1 MRRGVTRA
9 ANVGGALVVS
19 TVHINEVRG
28 VSCVHRKGAP
38 PLVLRLGCGFC
49 RGAVCSLLGGAVN
62 VRGNGFF
69 PATNTTMPSRVYRFI
84 RSINV
89 SVLMNCKLARSATA
103 ISYASGANCSVNSMN
118 RIVPSM
124 RIGVKRSGR
133 VLLHKGAV
141 AGKCCGGTRTATT
154 AVSTSK

>member
-1 MRRGVTRA
+1 MGGV
-9 ANVGGALVVS
+9 LVLS
-19 TVHINEVRG
+19 TVGMNHVRG
-28 VSCVHRKGAP
+28 LSCLQINGAP
-38 PLVLRLGCGFC
+38 PQVVRLGCGFC
-49 RGAVCSLLGGAVN
+49 RGAVCTLLGGAVK

-69 PATNTTMPSRVYRFI
+69 PATNTTIPSRVYRFM

-89 SVLMNCKLARSATA
+89 SVLIKCNLARSATA

-118 RIVPSM
+118 RIVPRM
-124 RIGVKRSGR
+124 RIGVNRSGR

-154 AVSTSK
+154 TVSRRN